1 MITKFSDMVNESAS
15 TSKFKLGID
24 VHGVIDAMPEFFAF
38 LTDAFIKN
46 GGEVHVITG
55 GSWTEELKSEIDSYG
70 IKYTHQFSV
79 YDFLESG
86 NFEVIGQIQFPD
98 GTIQNKF
105 SNDDWDNIKGD
116 YCKEH
121 NISLHIDDTMAYNEF
136 FDTPFARLWS
146 HSGQP
151 KKPHKDVRHMA

>member
-15 TSKFKLGID
+15 TSNFKLGID

-55 GSWTEELKSEIDSYG
+55 GSWTRELQSEIDSYG
-70 IKYTHQFSV
+70 IKYTHHFSV
-79 YDFLESG
+79 YDSLNEG
-86 NFEVIGQIQFPD
+86 GFEVIGQIQFPD

-105 SNDDWDNIKGD
+105 SNDDWDHIKGD

-136 FDTPFARLWS
+136 FNTPFARLWS

>member
-15 TSKFKLGID
+15 TSNFKLGID

-38 LTDAFIKN
+38 LTDSFIKN
-46 GGEVHVITG
+46 GGEVHIITG
-55 GSWTEELKSEIDSYG
+55 GSWTDELKSEIDSYG
-70 IKYTHQFSV
+70 VKYTHTFSV
-79 YDFLESG
+79 YDYLNG
-86 NFEVIGQIQFPD
+86 GDFEVIGRIQFPD
-98 GTIQNKF
+98 GMIQNKF
-105 SNDDWDNIKGD
+105 GNDDWDHIKGD

-136 FDTPFARLWS
+136 FGTPFARLWS